1 MPRNLT
7 GRFTT
12 LLGAVALA
20 LPVTLLAGEVSLTG
34 EGSVKYTPDSARLQ
48 FTAAAEHE
56 SAQKATDAVNE
67 KIADWNNAVS
77 DYRAQLDDY
86 SDASLTLYT
95 RNLPVSER
103 NEEPEQRAVASQSV
117 SFVVRDLTLLNPL
130 IAAAQKLGMEYH
142 LGAHQFFHSDESGLH
157 QQALG
162 RAIADAREQCAFVAG
177 KLDKSCGDIKTII
190 VNGGGRPVPMMMAEA
205 RSDKS
210 AVSAVGPREIQ
221 TSVSATFEL
230 D

>member
-1 MPRNLT
+1 MPCNRI
-7 GRFTT
+7 GRIKT
-12 LLGAVALA
+12 LMGALALA
-20 LPVTLLAGEVSLTG
+20 LPATLLAGEVSLTG

-48 FTAAAEHE
+48 FTATAEHE
-56 SAQKATDAVNE
+56 SADIATGKVNE
-67 KIADWNNAVS
+67 KIAGWNTAVS

-103 NEEPEQRAVASQSV
+103 NEDPKQRAVASQTV
-117 SFVVRDLTLLNPL
+117 SFVIKDMSLLNPL
-130 IAAAQKLGMEYH
+130 IAAAQTVGMEYH
-142 LGAHQFFHSDESGLH
+142 LGAHQFFHSDENGLH

-162 RAIADAREQCAFVAG
+162 RAIADARARCAFVAG
-177 KLDKSCGDIKTII
+177 ELEKTCGDIKTINI
-190 VNGGGRPVPMMMAEA
+190 NGGGRPIPMMMAEA
-205 RSDKS
+205 RSGKN
-210 AVSAVGPREIQ
+210 AVSEVGPREVQ

>member
-1 MPRNLT
+1 MPRNLS

-12 LLGAVALA
+12 LMGAAALA
-20 LPVTLLAGEVSLTG
+20 LPVTLVAGEVSLTG

-56 SAQKATDAVNE
+56 SAEKATDAVNE
-67 KIADWNNAVS
+67 KIADWNTAVS
-77 DYRAQLDDY
+77 DYRAQLEDY

-103 NEEPEQRAVASQSV
+103 NEEPKQRAVASQSV
-117 SFVVRDLTLLNPL
+117 SFVIQDMSLLNPL
-130 IAAAQKLGMEYH
+130 IAAAQTLGLEYH
-142 LGAHQFFHSDESGLH
+142 LGAHQFFHSDENGLH

-162 RAIADAREQCAFVAG
+162 RAIADAKERCAFVAG
-177 KLDKSCGDIKTII
+177 ELDKTCGDIKTIN
-190 VNGGGRPVPMMMAEA
+190 VNGSGRPVPMMMAEA
-205 RSDKS
+205 RSDKI
-210 AVSAVGPREIQ
+210 AVSEVGPREIQ

>member
-1 MPRNLT
+1 MPRNHT
-7 GRFTT
+7 GRFTA
-12 LLGAVALA
+12 LIGAVALA
-20 LPVTLLAGEVSLTG
+20 LPVTLMAGEVSLTG

-48 FTAAAEHE
+48 FTAAVEHE
-56 SAQKATDAVNE
+56 NAAKATDAVNS
-67 KIADWNNAVS
+67 KIADWNNAVNE
-77 DYRAQLDDY
+77 YRAQLDDY

-117 SFVVRDLTLLNPL
+117 SFVIKDLTLLNPL

-142 LGAHQFFHSDESGLH
+142 LGAHQFFHSDETGLH

-162 RAIADAREQCAFVAG
+162 FAIADARARCAFVAG
-177 KLDKSCGDIKTII
+177 ELEKTCGDIKTIN
-190 VNGGGRPVPMMMAEA
+190 VNGGRPMAMMIAEA
-205 RSDKS
+205 RSDKGD
-210 AVSAVGPREIQ
+210 VSEVGPREIQ

>member
-7 GRFTT
+7 GRFAT

-56 SAQKATDAVNE
+56 STKKATDAVNQ
-67 KIADWNNAVS
+67 KIAAWNNAVR

-86 SDASLTLYT
+86 NDASLTLYT

-117 SFVVRDLTLLNPL
+117 SFVIKDLALLNPL

-162 RAIADAREQCAFVAG
+162 RAIADARKRCAFVAG
-177 KLDKSCGDIKTII
+177 ELDKTCGDIKTIN
-190 VNGGGRPVPMMMAEA
+190 VNGGGRPMPMMMAEA

-210 AVSAVGPREIQ
+210 AVSEVGPREIQ